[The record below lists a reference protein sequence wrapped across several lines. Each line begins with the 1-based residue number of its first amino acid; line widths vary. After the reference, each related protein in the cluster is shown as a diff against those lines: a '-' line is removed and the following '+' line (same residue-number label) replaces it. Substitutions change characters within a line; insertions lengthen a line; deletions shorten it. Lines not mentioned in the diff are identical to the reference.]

1 MKKTLLI
8 LIALMAGVMS
18 ASAQTKSLHQLQ
30 QEFVDLRFGM
40 FVHFGLPTFQE
51 ADWTDPQLSPE
62 VFNPTRLDTDQWVKV
77 AKSAGAKFI
86 CVSVKHHAGFC
97 MWNTATTDYS
107 VMNTPLHRDVLKELT
122 QSLQKEGMEVMY
134 HFSIL
139 DTHHGIRPT
148 LPFTPEKTAFI
159 KEQLREI
166 LTGYGPVNTLMFD
179 GWDAPWGRISY
190 EDISFQEIYD
200 YVKSLQPNCLV
211 MDLNGAK
218 YPQEALFYSDIRCY
232 EQGAGQ
238 TISASSN
245 HLPAMA
251 CYPLQRTWF
260 WKEEFPSAQLK
271 DVDAIVRDNII
282 PYNNAYCTYILNA
295 APNRDGL
302 IDDNAAA
309 AMARI
314 GQIWKNTGHIVD
326 VPEAPAPITQNNL
339 AIGRPCDSS
348 WSDDMMIMDFA
359 NDDNFSSAWVS
370 SPQVKEPWWSVTL
383 APGTPVGI
391 VTVTELQAGVLEAF
405 QVELLHDGVWTPI
418 EATEERA
425 GRVHILRFPQ
435 RLATAVRIRFQKWTG
450 ELAIAEVGVYAGA
463 APPDVKTTF
472 QSHQPWK
479 PTIDVRADAVMAYG
493 VNETLEDRL
502 ASWKE
507 RGYDTHFMTGIAWG
521 GYQDYF
527 TGRWD
532 GKPHMDE
539 GQMNAKGDTLWHG
552 KTVPYIVPTENYLKY
567 FKEQIIKRVIDA
579 GVDHIFLEEPEFWK
593 AAGYSDAFKREWK
606 AYYGTPWRPQHESP
620 EATYLTSKLK
630 YHLYYRALDEA
641 FTYAKEY
648 GRSLGR
654 IIKCYVPTHSLINYT
669 QWQIVSPE
677 ASLAS
682 MKNMD
687 GYIAQV
693 WTGTSRVSNFYN
705 GIRKERVFETAFLE
719 YGCMVSMTAP
729 TGRSLWLLTDPI
741 EDGVR
746 DWEDYRKNYQATF
759 TAQLLYPQV
768 ANYEI
773 MPWPARIYE
782 RLYPVS
788 PGSSEMSKIPASYA
802 TMMQVMTNALQQMPQ
817 APERKADISV
827 LMANSL
833 MFQRDSTLS
842 DFFGLAMPLLK
853 RGAPVGISH
862 IENLGYPKALDGT
875 RLLLMSYANMKPLD
889 PDVHRHLAEWVSRG
903 GKLLYCGTDSDPFQ
917 QVQEWWNTD
926 HNHYAAPADH
936 LLELMGIPASA
947 PAGIYS
953 FGQGTVCILRQ
964 DPKDFVWTKGGE
976 KPLLKA
982 VERLL
987 GPTKVTNALVQER
1000 GPYLIAAVLD
1010 ESLKAPLVLKNS
1022 YIDLY
1027 DPNLPVLRE
1036 VKLRPGQQGLF
1047 YDLSQAGKAPKILAA
1062 ASRAYDE
1069 KSNEN
1074 SFSYVCKGPA
1084 DTFNVTRILLPAK
1097 PAVVT
1102 VNGQKW
1108 EFDWDAGS
1116 KTVFLRF
1123 PNNPD
1128 GVDVTLTW

>member
-62 VFNPTRLDTDQWVKV
+62 VFNPTKLDTDQWVKV

-383 APGTPVGI
+383 APGTSVGI

-450 ELAIAEVGVYAGA
+450 ELAIAEVGVYPGA

-682 MKNMD
+682 MKSMD

-853 RGAPVGISH
+853 RGTPVGISH

-889 PDVHRHLAEWVSRG
+889 PEAHKHLAEWVSRG

-936 LLELMGIPASA
+936 LFELMGIPASA
-947 PAGIYS
+947 PAGTYS

-976 KPLLKA
+976 KPLMKA

-1010 ESLKAPLVLKNS
+1010 ESLKTPLVLKNS

-1084 DTFNVTRILLPAK
+1084 DTFNGTRILLPAK

-1108 EFDWDAGS
+1108 DFDWDAGS